1 MRVALYCRVSTEE
14 QARHGLSLG
23 EQMDSL
29 REYAATQGHVVV
41 GEYVDPGISARKRY
55 AQRPGL
61 LRLLDDAK
69 AGKFDLVLFLKL
81 DRWVRSVRDYYQV
94 QDILD
99 AAGVTWQATKEDYE
113 TVTASGRLK
122 VNIMLSV
129 AQDEADRTSERVKFI
144 IEGRK
149 KKGLR
154 YNSRAPLGLKV
165 VDGRLQKDEDTWD
178 IALQMFETYVATR
191 SAVSAR
197 NYIMEAGHPRAYNVV
212 RRALKNESYKD
223 FIPKD
228 LWETAQKLLSSR
240 SQRNAFRTDRTYLF
254 SGLIRCGECGKIMSA
269 CRQVREKYGYTY
281 TYIYYRCNSPYF
293 EKEKCTHSKRIR
305 EDAIERYLLDNLS
318 DLLDYY
324 NFRVTQQAKKRKGPD
339 KAQIKRKMDKL
350 KDLYLSDLI
359 DKETY
364 AADYNALRSSLIEIE
379 QEEKV
384 VPLDTTAVRSA
395 MTMYD
400 DLTLAGKKAFWT
412 RILDRIE
419 VGHNGEISVFFS
431 QNF

>member
-1 MRVALYCRVSTEE
+1 MRAALYCRVSTEE

-29 REYAATQGHVVV
+29 RAYAAAHGHVVV

-55 AQRPGL
+55 TKRPGL
-61 LRLLDDAK
+61 LRLLEDAK

-144 IEGRK
+144 IDAKK

-154 YNSRAPLGLKV
+154 YNSRAPIGLKV
-165 VDGRLQKDEDTWD
+165 VDGRLQKDEETWD

-197 NYIMEAGHPRAYNVV
+197 NYILDAGHPRTYNVV

-223 FIPKD
+223 FLPKG

-240 SQRNAFRTDRTYLF
+240 SQRNAFRTERTYLF
-254 SGLIRCGECGKIMSA
+254 SGLIRCGECGKIMAA
-269 CRQVREKYGYTY
+269 CRNAAKENRYN
-281 TYIYYRCNSPYF
+281 YIYYRCNSPSL

-324 NFRVTQQAKKRKGPD
+324 NFSVTQQAKKRKGPD

-359 DKETY
+359 DKDTY

-384 VPLDTTAVRSA
+384 VPFDTTAVRSA
-395 MTMYD
+395 LTMYD
-400 DLTLAGKKAFWT
+400 ELTRAGKKAFWT

>member
-1 MRVALYCRVSTEE
+1 MRAALYCRVSTEE

-29 REYAATQGHVVV
+29 REYAAAHGHVVV

-55 AQRPGL
+55 TKRPGL

-69 AGKFDLVLFLKL
+69 AGNFDLVLFLKL

-94 QDILD
+94 QDVLD

-144 IEGRK
+144 IEGKK

-165 VDGRLQKDEDTWD
+165 VDGHLQKDEETWD
-178 IALQMFETYVATR
+178 IALQMFETFVATR

-197 NYIMEAGHPRAYNVV
+197 NFITEAGCPRAYNVV
-212 RRALKNESYKD
+212 RRALENEAYKG
-223 FIPKD
+223 FIPKS
-228 LWETAQKLLSSR
+228 LWETAQKILSSR
-240 SQRNAFRTDRTYLF
+240 SPRNAWRSDRTYLF
-254 SGLIRCGECGKIMSA
+254 SGIIYCAECGRSMSVSQSTN
-269 CRQVREKYGYTY
+269 RKYGLTY
-281 TYIYYRCNSPYF
+281 TYYRCPAPIVA
-293 EKEKCTHSKRIR
+293 KETCTHRSRIR
-305 EDAIERYLLDNLS
+305 EDAIERYLLDNLP

-324 NFRVTQQAKKRKGPD
+324 NFSITQKAKKKRGPD

-359 DKETY
+359 DKDTY
-364 AADYNALRSSLIEIE
+364 SEDYNALRSALIEIE

-384 VPLDTTAVRSA
+384 VPLDTTAVRSG
-395 MTMYD
+395 MEMYD
-400 DLTLAGKKAFWT
+400 DLTRVGKKTFWT
-412 RILDRIE
+412 RILDRLE
-419 VGHNGEISVFFS
+419 VGNNGEISVFFS
-431 QNF
+431 TNF